1 MIAYTMVGTRDLQKA
16 LAFYRPLFSDMHLQ
30 VCWKDAT
37 SVSFGKIEDL
47 NFPRFFW
54 GGFVLMAIRR
64 V

>member
-37 SVSFGKIEDL
+37 SVSFGK
-47 NFPRFFW
+47 N
-54 GGFVLMAIRR
+54 
-64 V
+64 